1 MLKWLSLKEEK
12 EIKQCKQNKQQN
24 KTIVNMKIKETE
36 NLNKLKK
43 NNFKKLFKSH
53 LMQQEETI

>member
-1 MLKWLSLKEEK
+1 
-12 EIKQCKQNKQQN
+12 
-24 KTIVNMKIKETE
+24 MKIKETE